1 MVGCNSLAGSKNK
14 QSLFLENKRRGRVKI
29 KGDKMPERSIELQR
43 ILNEQR
49 KISSENI
56 LLKEQLNKKNRQIN
70 ELYHHISALS
80 QEMQEI
86 CFQLLSTVSIAMEMR
101 DGYAKE
107 FAEKTSMYGV
117 KIARAMGLS
126 QIRIDLVRRAGY
138 LLEIGR
144 LGLRENVFAKME
156 KMTEEEYKMIKSHP
170 KLAEDILKPIKFL
183 EEIIP
188 IVRHHHERYD
198 GKGYPD
204 GLGGE
209 QILLES
215 RILAVTSAYVAMTQ
229 ERPHRKALD
238 KEQAELELRNG
249 SNSQFDPEIVE
260 TFIGVLENEDNS
272 MIIIE

>member
-1 MVGCNSLAGSKNK
+1 
-14 QSLFLENKRRGRVKI
+14 
-29 KGDKMPERSIELQR
+29 
-43 ILNEQR
+43 
-49 KISSENI
+49 
-56 LLKEQLNKKNRQIN
+56 
-70 ELYHHISALS
+70 
-80 QEMQEI
+80 
-86 CFQLLSTVSIAMEMR
+86 
-101 DGYAKE
+101 
-107 FAEKTSMYGV
+107 
-117 KIARAMGLS
+117 
-126 QIRIDLVRRAGY
+126 
-138 LLEIGR
+138 
-144 LGLRENVFAKME
+144 
-156 KMTEEEYKMIKSHP
+156 MTEEEYKMIKSHP

>member
-1 MVGCNSLAGSKNK
+1 MVGCNSPAGSKNK
-14 QSLFLENKRRGRVKI
+14 QRLFPLTEHTPVENKRRGRVKI
-29 KGDKMPERSIELQR
+29 KEDKMPERSIELQR

-56 LLKEQLNKKNRQIN
+56 LLKEQLNKKDRQIN

-144 LGLRENVFAKME
+144 LGLRENVFAKM
-156 KMTEEEYKMIKSHP
+156 
-170 KLAEDILKPIKFL
+170 
-183 EEIIP
+183 
-188 IVRHHHERYD
+188 
-198 GKGYPD
+198 
-204 GLGGE
+204 
-209 QILLES
+209 
-215 RILAVTSAYVAMTQ
+215 
-229 ERPHRKALD
+229 
-238 KEQAELELRNG
+238 
-249 SNSQFDPEIVE
+249 
-260 TFIGVLENEDNS
+260 
-272 MIIIE
+272 